1 MSEYLTFGQMTKK
14 NRILW
19 LTGVTSLLTIGAMII
34 LFRPATAFEED
45 SRIFLLPSDSTNPSV
60 VADLLKKK
68 GMLTQSSLVK
78 NLATDASGSRRIKPG
93 RYRIKRGMSQIRVLE
108 MLLKGRQEPVRFVVN
123 KFRTK
128 EDFAKYA
135 GRQLECDS
143 AQVAGFLM
151 SPDSMNGLGLDTL
164 TAMTLVI
171 PNTYEIYWN
180 TNAGG
185 LLRRMA
191 VERDRFWTTDRRT
204 RADRLGLTPE
214 EVYTMASII
223 EEESTKIKDKPLI
236 ASVYINRIKKGMTLS
251 ADPTL
256 KYALRDFGLK
266 RIRFKH
272 IEAAGNSPFNTYRMK
287 GLPPGPICTPSPET
301 IDAVLS
307 APETTYLFFCARPDF
322 SGYHDFASDERQ
334 HMANARAYQRALDSL
349 YGK

>member
-1 MSEYLTFGQMTKK
+1 MKHAKSMKK
-14 NRILW
+14 GIGMRWLAVVCIL
-19 LTGVTSLLTIGAMII
+19 LAGLLMLWI
-34 LFRPATAFEED
+34 FRPATSFDED
-45 SRIFLLPSDSTNPSV
+45 SRVFLLPSDSTSPAD
-60 VADLLKKK
+60 VADRLISDGILAQAGLLE
-68 GMLTQSSLVK
+68 SV
-78 NLATDASGSRRIKPG
+78 ATDANGSRRLKPG
-93 RYRIKRGMSQIRVLE
+93 RYRISKGMSQLRVLE
-108 MLLKGRQEPVRFVVN
+108 MLIKGKQEPVRFVIN

-128 EDFAKYA
+128 EDFARYA
-135 GRQLECDS
+135 GRVLECDS
-143 AQVAGFLM
+143 AEVAHFLM
-151 SPDSMNGLGLDTL
+151 SVDSMARFGQDTL
-164 TAMTLVI
+164 TAMSLVI

-180 TNAGG
+180 TDAGG
-185 LLRRMA
+185 LIRRMSA
-191 VERDRFWTTDRRT
+191 EHDRFWNAERKTKAT
-204 RADRLGLTPE
+204 RLGLRPE

-223 EEESTKIKDKPLI
+223 EEESNKKTDKTLI

-272 IEAAGNSPFNTYRMK
+272 IDAVGNSPFNTYRVK

-301 IDAVLS
+301 IDAVLD
-307 APETTYLFFCARPDF
+307 APETTFIFFCARPDF

>member
-1 MSEYLTFGQMTKK
+1 MATNTRM
-14 NRILW
+14 RW
-19 LTGVTSLLTIGAMII
+19 LAVGFVALAGIALLTVF
-34 LFRPATAFEED
+34 LPATSFEEE
-45 SRIFLLPSDSTNPSV
+45 SKIFLVSSDSTAPAQ
-60 VADLLKKK
+60 VAGKLISE
-68 GMLTQSSLVK
+68 GIISSTGLIERF
-78 NLATDASGSRRIKPG
+78 ATDASGNRRIRPG
-93 RYRIKRGMSQIRVLE
+93 RYRVSKGMSQLRILE
-108 MLLKGRQEPVRFVVN
+108 MLVKGRQEPVRFVVN

-128 EDFAKYA
+128 EDFARYA

-143 AQVAGFLM
+143 ADVARFIM
-151 SPDSMNGLGLDTL
+151 SPDSVKQFGLDTL

-180 TNAGG
+180 TDAAG
-185 LLRRMA
+185 LMRRMA
-191 VERDRFWTTDRRT
+191 VEKDRFWT
-204 RADRLGLTPE
+204 ADRKEKAARHGLTPE

-223 EEESTKIKDKPLI
+223 EEESNKKTDKPLI

-272 IEAAGNSPFNTYRMK
+272 IEAAGNSPYNTYRMK

-301 IDAVLS
+301 IEAVLD
-307 APETTYLFFCARPDF
+307 APTTTYLFFCARPDF

-349 YGK
+349 FGN

>member
-1 MSEYLTFGQMTKK
+1 MATNTRM
-14 NRILW
+14 RW
-19 LTGVTSLLTIGAMII
+19 LAVGSVALAGIALLTVF
-34 LFRPATAFEED
+34 LPATSFKED
-45 SRIFLLPSDSTNPSV
+45 SKIFFVSSDSTAPAQ
-60 VADLLKKK
+60 VAGKLISEDIL
-68 GMLTQSSLVK
+68 SSTGLIETF
-78 NLATDASGSRRIKPG
+78 ATDASGSRRIRPG
-93 RYRIKRGMSQIRVLE
+93 RYRVTKGMSQLRVLE
-108 MLLKGRQEPVRFVVN
+108 MLVKGRQEPVRFVVN

-128 EDFAKYA
+128 EDFARYA

-143 AQVAGFLM
+143 ADVAQFIM
-151 SPDSMNGLGLDTL
+151 SPDSVKQFGLDTL

-180 TNAGG
+180 TDAAG
-185 LLRRMA
+185 LMRRMA
-191 VERDRFWTTDRRT
+191 VEKDRFWT
-204 RADRLGLTPE
+204 ADRKEKAARHGLTPE

-223 EEESTKIKDKPLI
+223 EEESNKKTDKPLI

-301 IDAVLS
+301 IEAVLD
-307 APETTYLFFCARPDF
+307 APTTTYLFFCARRDF

-349 YGK
+349 FGN

>member
-1 MSEYLTFGQMTKK
+1 MLNVMATRNIKRWLAVGCAT
-14 NRILW
+14 
-19 LTGVTSLLTIGAMII
+19 LTGVALLTVF
-34 LFRPATAFEED
+34 LPATSFEEE
-45 SRIFLLPSDSTNPSV
+45 SRIFLVSSDSTAPAV
-60 VADLLKKK
+60 VAGRLKTA
-68 GMLTQSSLVK
+68 GILSRSGIVER
-78 NLATDASGSRRIKPG
+78 LATDGSGNRRLKPG
-93 RYRIKRGMSQIRVLE
+93 RYRVTRGMSQIRVLE

-128 EDFAKYA
+128 EDFARYA

-143 AQVAGFLM
+143 AEMAKFLM
-151 SPDSMNGLGLDTL
+151 SPDSMGRFGLDTL

-171 PNTYEIYWN
+171 PNTYELYWN
-180 TNAGG
+180 TDAGG
-185 LLRRMA
+185 LMRRMA
-191 VERDRFWTTDRRT
+191 VERDRFWTSERKEKAVRQ
-204 RADRLGLTPE
+204 GLTPE

-223 EEESTKIKDKPLI
+223 EEESNKKTDKPLI

-272 IEAAGNSPFNTYRMK
+272 IEAAGNSPYNTYRMK

-307 APETTYLFFCARPDF
+307 APPTTYLFFCARPDF

-349 YGK
+349 FGN

>member
-1 MSEYLTFGQMTKK
+1 MKK
-14 NRILW
+14 VNRMLW
-19 LTGVTSLLTIGAMII
+19 LAVGCIALAGMALMALL
-34 LFRPATAFEED
+34 LPATSFEEN
-45 SRIFLLPSDSTNPSV
+45 SRIFEVPSDETRPAV
-60 VADLLKKK
+60 VADRLKRE
-68 GMLTQSSLVK
+68 GILSHSGLVEK
-78 NLATDASGSRRIKPG
+78 LSTDATGNRRLKPG
-93 RYRIKRGMSQIRVLE
+93 RYRIKRGMSQVRVLE
-108 MLLKGRQEPVRFVVN
+108 LLLKGRQDPVRFVVN

-128 EDFAKYA
+128 EDFSKYA
-135 GRQLECDS
+135 GRMLECDS
-143 AQVAGFLM
+143 ADVADFLM
-151 SPDSMNGLGLDTL
+151 SMDSMRKFGLDTV
-164 TAMTLVI
+164 TAMSLVI

-180 TNAGG
+180 TDAGA
-185 LLRRMA
+185 LIRRMS
-191 VERDRFWTTDRRT
+191 VERDRFWTTERKEK
-204 RADRLGLTPE
+204 AARLGLSPE

-223 EEESTKIKDKPLI
+223 EEESNKKKDKPLI

-287 GLPPGPICTPSPET
+287 GLPPGPICTPSAET
-301 IDAVLS
+301 IEAVLS